1 MLKQNLP
8 TSCKLGS
15 QFAKPPSKVPM
26 NLLSRLPEPA
36 PEPSKVVN
44 SGPSSLSAGSSG
56 TPAPTSDLYL
66 DFLVGGPTKTEG
78 GGGSSSGGSDLLN
91 GDDSMVDLSED
102 VPEEPS
108 ANKTLIKD
116 EQANVSRTP
125 VTKDVVDTNV
135 NSSGNNT
142 VPPSPAKK
150 LEVKPLADIF
160 VHLESIKPGNI
171 PPLTVL
177 DEKNGISVVLHFA
190 KERPR
195 QDVSVIVVTTL
206 SKNTSP
212 LTNYLFQAVVPKTCK
227 LRLQPPS
234 GCDLPAYNPF
244 LPPAAITQVLLIA
257 NPNKDPV
264 SLKFMVSYLMEDE
277 TVTEMGEVEKLP
289 LES

>member
-1 MLKQNLP
+1 
-8 TSCKLGS
+8 
-15 QFAKPPSKVPM
+15 M

-142 VPPSPAKK
+142 VLSPSPAKK

-212 LTNYLFQAVVPKTCK
+212 LTNYLFQAVVPK
-227 LRLQPPS
+227 
-234 GCDLPAYNPF
+234 
-244 LPPAAITQVLLIA
+244 
-257 NPNKDPV
+257 V
-264 SLKFMVSYLMEDE
+264 SHM
-277 TVTEMGEVEKLP
+277 
-289 LES
+289 